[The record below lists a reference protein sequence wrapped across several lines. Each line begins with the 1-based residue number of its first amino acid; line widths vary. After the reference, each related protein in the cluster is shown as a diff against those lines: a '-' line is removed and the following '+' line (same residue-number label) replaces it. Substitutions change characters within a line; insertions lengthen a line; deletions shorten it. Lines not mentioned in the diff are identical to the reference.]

1 MHAGRIIM
9 CGCTGAKGLHTGEV
23 YLPFDALVI
32 GPRLEVLD
40 LARLGVRDDPQHIRE
55 ACAAIA
61 TLAGLQHERVE
72 PLLRKFIQQGAAGGC
87 HQRQVG
93 SRFAAAPQIIYASS
107 PHLTVLY
114 ASSPHLTC

>member
-87 HQRQVG
+87 HQRRVEEAG
-93 SRFAAAPQIIYASS
+93 WLLLHKISTVSASS
-107 PHLTVLY
+107 PMQM
-114 ASSPHLTC
+114 S